1 MVLLSSRFSTLIPQQ
16 PHVTPTD
23 LFNVVKELWPILGP
37 YALLQVLKMDLST
50 LTLLSFQK
58 HTSEQTPEDL
68 ELATS
73 ILNYYVGDLEDL
85 SFSKFHNF
93 TDMFDDSFM
102 IFATHRYFEAQ
113 MDKQIFFFFPI

>member
-1 MVLLSSRFSTLIPQQ
+1 M
-16 PHVTPTD
+16 TPTD

-102 IFATHRYFEAQ
+102 IFATHRYFEA
-113 MDKQIFFFFPI
+113 KQ